1 VRKRNPIVFIFVGVA
16 VLLGLV
22 LVLGNARRAQ
32 QDPALA
38 TTTSRP
44 ATITPS
50 TLRAATSTT
59 KPGTPTSA
67 ATAARPTTTATL
79 APGVTVPK
87 GMRSVRESALPPEAR
102 TTLALIASD
111 GPFPHDQDGVV
122 FQNREKLLP
131 TKANGYYHEYTVETP
146 GSADR
151 GARRVITGAA
161 GERYYTDDHYGSFR
175 WVVP

>member
-1 VRKRNPIVFIFVGVA
+1 MRKRNPVVFIFVGVA

-59 KPGTPTSA
+59 KPGTPT
-67 ATAARPTTTATL
+67 TAARATTTVTL
-79 APGVTVPK
+79 APGITVPK
-87 GMRSVRESALPPEAR
+87 GMRSVRASALPPEAR

-111 GPFPHDQDGVV
+111 GPFPYDQDGVV

-146 GSADR
+146 GSPDR
-151 GARRVITGAA
+151 GARRIITGGA
-161 GERYYTDDHYGSFR
+161 GERYYTDDHYDSFR

>member
-1 VRKRNPIVFIFVGVA
+1 MRKRNPVVFIFVGVA

-44 ATITPS
+44 TPITPS
-50 TLRAATSTT
+50 TLRATTSTT
-59 KPGTPTSA
+59 KAGTPT
-67 ATAARPTTTATL
+67 TAARATTTVTL
-79 APGVTVPK
+79 APGITVPK
-87 GMRSVRESALPPEAR
+87 GMRSVRASALPPEAR

-111 GPFPHDQDGVV
+111 GPFPYDQDGVV

-131 TKANGYYHEYTVETP
+131 AKANGYYHEYTVETP
-146 GSADR
+146 GSPDR
-151 GARRVITGAA
+151 GARRIITGDA
-161 GERYYTDDHYGSFR
+161 GERYYTDDHYDSFR